1 MYWLYS
7 LNCYIYSKYKSLTVQ
22 KDMDKKGEKSKP
34 KICMFH
40 IRLSEDIQKIVHVQ
54 AAEADTTI

>member
-1 MYWLYS
+1 
-7 LNCYIYSKYKSLTVQ
+7 
-22 KDMDKKGEKSKP
+22 MDKKGEKSKP

-54 AAEADTTI
+54 AAEADTTIQDWVLEAIQEHLKTMTDKKL